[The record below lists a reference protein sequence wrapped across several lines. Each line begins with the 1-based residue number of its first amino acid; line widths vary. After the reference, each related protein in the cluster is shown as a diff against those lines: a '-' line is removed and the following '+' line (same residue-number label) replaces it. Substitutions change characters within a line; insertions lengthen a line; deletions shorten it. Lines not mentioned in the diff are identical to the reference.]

1 MTTFDRRN
9 FIKGALLIGAGV
21 LALPTVF
28 AWANTMRV
36 PKTLLLQ
43 RNDWVPNNSR
53 LPVLHYTDVITKG
66 DVASAMEALF
76 TRNGW
81 KPAWRDGVFDYHHY
95 HSTAHEV
102 LGFAAGSA
110 RLMLGGPNGH
120 EVTVNQ
126 GDVVL
131 LPTGTGHCRLWASED
146 FLVVGGYPPGQE
158 WDICRE
164 APTEAMLE
172 CMESLAFPDT
182 DPVTGNEPPLSK
194 YWPLT

>member
-1 MTTFDRRN
+1 MH
-9 FIKGALLIGAGV
+9 ALE
-21 LALPTVF
+21 
-28 AWANTMRV
+28 
-36 PKTLLLQ
+36 TLLLQ
-43 RNDWVPNNSR
+43 RNDWVPNNPI
-53 LPVLHYTDVITKG
+53 LPVLHYRDVVTDG

-110 RLMLGGPNGH
+110 RLILGGPQGV
-120 EVTVNQ
+120 EVTVNK

-131 LPTGTGHCRLWASED
+131 LPAGTGHCRLSASED
-146 FLVVGGYPPGQE
+146 FLVVGGYPPGQN

-164 APTEAMLE
+164 APTEAMIERIARLP
-172 CMESLAFPDT
+172 FPNS
-182 DPVTGNEPPLSK
+182 DPVTGNHPPLTAH
-194 YWPLT
+194 WQGH

>member
-1 MTTFDRRN
+1 MKTWHRRALISKALTF
-9 FIKGALLIGAGV
+9 GAVAWV
-21 LALPTVF
+21 LPTGF
-28 AWANTMRV
+28 AGAKTMHALE
-36 PKTLLLQ
+36 TLLLQ
-43 RNDWVPNNSR
+43 RNDWVPNNPT
-53 LPVLHYTDVITKG
+53 LPVLHYRDVVTDG

-110 RLMLGGPNGH
+110 RLILGGPQGV
-120 EVTVNQ
+120 EVTVNK

-131 LPTGTGHCRLWASED
+131 LPAGTGHCRLSASED
-146 FLVVGGYPPGQE
+146 FLVVGGYPPGQN

-164 APTEAMLE
+164 APTEAMIERIARLP
-172 CMESLAFPDT
+172 FPNS
-182 DPVTGNEPPLSK
+182 DPVTGNRPPLTAH
-194 YWPLT
+194 WQGH